1 MKRIRYT
8 EEFKTEAIKQI
19 TERGHGVVE
28 VSKRLGISDK
38 SLYAWLRKNKVAS
51 SPDSKDLMA
60 VKQELNRVK
69 AELKR
74 TTEERDILKKAA
86 VYFASHQE

>member
-8 EEFKTEAIKQI
+8 EEFKAEAIKQI

-38 SLYAWLRKNKVAS
+38 SLYAWLRKNKGAC
-51 SPDSKDLMA
+51 SPFMSLSIKYIS
-60 VKQELNRVK
+60 EYN
-69 AELKR
+69 
-74 TTEERDILKKAA
+74 
-86 VYFASHQE
+86 H